1 MSASSETNDPESWL
15 EVVRRKV
22 ASIRYGS
29 VQVTVHDGHV
39 TQVEAVEKTRFV
51 TDKSGSARP
60 GSR

>member
-1 MSASSETNDPESWL
+1 MSALNASNDPEPWL

-22 ASIRYGS
+22 ATIRYGS
-29 VQVTVHDGHV
+29 VLVTVHDGHV

-51 TDKSGSARP
+51 PDKPGEARP